1 MRMSK
6 AVCAHCRR
14 KIDAAAKLCPYCGAD
29 PVTGYKIDTQA
40 MLQEVFQ
47 PREITTGESVLEYA
61 RQRQG
66 IVIAVGVAVVFI
78 VLALLHQYITMR
90 NSSSVSDGPAVPLTE
105 VTDLSNQPDEGQQQ
119 QRMPEMQFQYDG
131 NPQRMRQY
139 VVEQGA
145 VTPPDVLAAQQ
156 AAAAA
161 ATPHPAQ
168 PGAVPGAA
176 PAPARPPAR

>member
-29 PVTGYKIDTQA
+29 PVTGNKVDTQA
-40 MLQEVFQ
+40 LLQEVFQ
-47 PREITTGESVLEYA
+47 PRQITTGESVLEYA

-66 IVIAVGVAVVFI
+66 IVIAVGIAVVFV
-78 VLALLHQYITMR
+78 VLAGLHQYVSMR
-90 NSSSVSDGPAVPLTE
+90 NSTAVAEGPAVPLTE
-105 VTDLSNQPDEGQQQ
+105 VTDLSGQPDETQQV
-119 QRMPEMQFQYDG
+119 RMPDLQFQYDG

-145 VTPPDVLAAQQ
+145 VPPPEVLAAQQ

-161 ATPHPAQ
+161 AVPPNTPRPAT
-168 PGAVPGAA
+168 PGAPP
-176 PAPARPPAR
+176 PAPPRPPTR